1 MRILF
6 AYLCAVFLGA
16 CAPTPATDFE
26 LPLRNPTVPIGAI
39 TRFDLGKFAGDWV
52 VRQSGGGAWALSR
65 FSVSPSE
72 GVWREADDAGL
83 AQIDVRAPGI
93 LRLRYLDGFVR
104 DVWVVWIDPDHQTAA
119 LGSPD
124 GAFGFVVTR
133 PNASRADQ
141 VTAARQVLDF
151 NGYRTAEWKAG
162 AQ

>member
-1 MRILF
+1 MPLAEKKQAIIDK
-6 AYLCAVFLGA
+6 YGTWTKHNMHLGEGLYTNA
-16 CAPTPATDFE
+16 PKPTPSGRKLRRMTQVVMDHFGGSVEGLRVLDLACLEGMYGLE
-26 LPLRNPTVPIGAI
+26 LARQGAQ
-39 TRFDLGKFAGDWV
+39 V
-52 VRQSGGGAWALSR
+52 VGI
-65 FSVSPSE
+65 E
-72 GVWREADDAGL
+72 GREANL
-83 AQIDVRAPGI
+83 AKAR
-93 LRLRYLDGFVR
+93 FVR